1 MQVAKKLI
9 RDNLS
14 AHYSKQEIESLG
26 RLILEKV
33 TGYSRLRFH
42 LNQHETISAANLT
55 QIKEITDRLIRFEP
69 IQYILGETEFY
80 GSIIKVNPAVLI
92 PRPETEELVDWIVS
106 DYRGSN
112 PCILDIGTGSGCI
125 AVTLVKNLPGA
136 SAEGWDI
143 SVNALA
149 VAKEN
154 AEINNVEIDFQC
166 VDILNLKNSPYSK
179 KYDIIVSNPPYVT
192 FSEQQSMLRNVTDY
206 EPHLALFVPDED
218 ALIFYQAISELA
230 LTQLKPGGNLY
241 FEINEQFGNQ
251 ICNLL
256 AEKGFVNIIV
266 RKDINEKQRMVKAER
281 PKEEK
286 ENEKVA
292 G

>member
-14 AHYSKQEIESLG
+14 THYSKQEIESLG
-26 RLILEKV
+26 RLILEKI
-33 TGYSRLRFH
+33 TGYSRLGFH

-55 QIKEITDRLIRFEP
+55 QIKEITDRLVRFEP

-80 GSIIKVNPAVLI
+80 GAIIKVNPAVLI
-92 PRPETEELVDWIVS
+92 PRPETEELVDWIVN

-112 PCILDIGTGSGCI
+112 PSILDIGTGSGCI
-125 AVTLVKNLPGA
+125 PVTLVKNLPGA

-143 SVNALA
+143 SVDALA

-154 AEINNVEIDFQC
+154 AKINNTEVDFHC
-166 VDILNLKNSPYSK
+166 VDILNLNISSSPK

-192 FSEQQSMLRNVTDY
+192 IAEQQAMLQNVTDY

-218 ALIFYQAISELA
+218 ALIFYRAISDMARIHLN
-230 LTQLKPGGNLY
+230 PGGNLY
-241 FEINEQFGNQ
+241 FEINEQFANQ
-251 ICNLL
+251 VSHLL
-256 AEKGFVNIIV
+256 ADRGFVNITV
-266 RKDINEKQRMVKAER
+266 RKDINEKQRMMKAEW
-281 PKEEK
+281 PKGEK
-286 ENEKVA
+286 ENE
-292 G
+292 